1 MKIYAAKG
9 WQDSGY
15 KPGAQ
20 RSAGAWVMVRAEGE
34 WNVNVNDSSRGR
46 RDSRG
51 MTPNVG
57 NNWFIPTN
65 ADFPYSG
72 EGSAGGQ
79 LICKIGVDGV
89 PFPIGKQC
97 KISTASTN
105 PDDTLWFT
113 ANDVSDGFNDNDGAL
128 EVTFTV
134 SDFEARD
141 PVAEKDARIAN
152 YEKTTGK
159 KYSP

>member
-1 MKIYAAKG
+1 MKIYAAQG

-20 RSAGAWVMVRAEGE
+20 RGAGAWALVRAEGV
-34 WNVNVNDSSRGR
+34 WNVNVNDPSRGP
-46 RDSRG
+46 RDSCGR
-51 MTPNVG
+51 TPNVG

-89 PFPIGKQC
+89 PFPIERQC
-97 KISTASTN
+97 KISTADTN
-105 PDDTLWFT
+105 PDDTLWFI
-113 ANDVSDGFNDNDGAL
+113 ANDASDGYHDNDGAL
-128 EVTFTV
+128 EVTFIV
-134 SDFEARD
+134 SNLEQRD
-141 PVAEKDARIAN
+141 PVAEKNTRIAN
-152 YEKTTGK
+152 YEKASGK
-159 KYSP
+159 KYTP